1 MLHQVLSTLFTI
13 VFGWFAL
20 AQFNDPDP
28 LIWIGLYGFVSL
40 VNAMAIFSFFPKR
53 SIMLGMIVLSIGCLY
68 LSPSLI
74 EWISSGDSLIDGM
87 SPDRMYVEESREFLG
102 MLMAL
107 GTLVYQYRISVKV

>member
-1 MLHQVLSTLFTI
+1 M
-13 VFGWFAL
+13 
-20 AQFNDPDP
+20 
-28 LIWIGLYGFVSL
+28 IWIGLYSFVAL
-40 VNAMAIFSFFPKR
+40 VNATAIFSFFPKR
-53 SIMLGMIVLSIGCLY
+53 SIILGLIVFGIGCLY

-107 GTLVYQYRISVKV
+107 GTMVYQYLASKKA